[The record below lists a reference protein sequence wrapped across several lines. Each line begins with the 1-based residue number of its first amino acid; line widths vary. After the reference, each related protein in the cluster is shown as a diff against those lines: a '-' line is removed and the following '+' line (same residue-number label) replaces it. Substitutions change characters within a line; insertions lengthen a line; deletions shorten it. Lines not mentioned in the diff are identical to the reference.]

1 VLKNQT
7 VVSELEKA
15 FSSFKPVEY
24 DLSAQLKAI
33 DAFEKKAVDSA
44 EQTATKVGEE
54 LKKLEATLGDI
65 EGARS
70 FDQLT
75 VRPDAL
81 VASLTLQVDDV
92 AAAEPKIDEAL
103 IKQLKRGRWD
113 VPVRRVVSSDLTR
126 AGVHGEVPQA
136 RRHLETPCN
145 PVLLRVLSFAA
156 LSHGCAGFRDTPAGD
171 TKDGGQDHG
180 SVGRTMG
187 RLPYQLRS
195 SDLCLARSGRTRMR
209 LLAYL

>member
-1 VLKNQT
+1 MLKNQT

-44 EQTATKVGEE
+44 EQTAAKVGEE

-75 VRPDAL
+75 VRSRCLSPSLRPGRLRTSPRRSPRSTRRSSSSSRRAAGTCRFVGGPFRL
-81 VASLTLQVDDV
+81 GLTLD
-92 AAAEPKIDEAL
+92 PGL
-103 IKQLKRGRWD
+103 HR
-113 VPVRRVVSSDLTR
+113 
-126 AGVHGEVPQA
+126 EVPEAGGHLDLQA
-136 RRHLETPCN
+136 VYAVRG
-145 PVLLRVLSFAA
+145 SA
-156 LSHGCAGFRDTPAGD
+156 LGFSAVWGD
-171 TKDGGQDHG
+171 E
-180 SVGRTMG
+180 
-187 RLPYQLRS
+187 
-195 SDLCLARSGRTRMR
+195 
-209 LLAYL
+209 

>member
-1 VLKNQT
+1 MLKNQT

-113 VPVRRVVSSDLTR
+113 VPVRRVISSTLTR

-145 PVLLRVLSFAA
+145 PVLLRVLSLRGLLSRLRWVSRYTGRRYEGRGSRPRQRRADNGLAAVPAA
-156 LSHGCAGFRDTPAGD
+156 LVR
-171 TKDGGQDHG
+171 
-180 SVGRTMG
+180 SVLG
-187 RLPYQLRS
+187 PPW
-195 SDLCLARSGRTRMR
+195 RTRMQ